1 MLQHERDIQPANVG
15 NLTIAVIAHR
25 LFTFLMFSTSTT
37 RLDSSLVILAVASL
51 GIFVRN

>member
-25 LFTFLMFSTSTT
+25 LFTFFMFSTSMA
-37 RLDSSLVILAVASL
+37 RLESSFVILAVVSR
-51 GIFVRN
+51 GILA